1 MTPQNYL
8 SDPWLILYESKNY
21 SNGFKL
27 SLDYGWNPSL
37 VFTHRLGVTAT
48 YMMKNT
54 RILNCLAKSPPE
66 TMPDATLGTY
76 ELAKMLK
83 SIIDN
88 FLLIYIRKKYY
99 IGKMSATND
108 SVFDPP

>member
-1 MTPQNYL
+1 
-8 SDPWLILYESKNY
+8 
-21 SNGFKL
+21 
-27 SLDYGWNPSL
+27 
-37 VFTHRLGVTAT
+37 
-48 YMMKNT
+48 
-54 RILNCLAKSPPE
+54 
-66 TMPDATLGTY
+66 MPDATLGTY